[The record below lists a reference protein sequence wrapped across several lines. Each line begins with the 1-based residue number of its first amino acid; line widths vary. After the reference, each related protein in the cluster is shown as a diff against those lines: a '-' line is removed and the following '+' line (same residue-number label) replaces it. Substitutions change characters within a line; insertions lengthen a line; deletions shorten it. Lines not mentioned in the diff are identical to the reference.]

1 MKRKMVNKNM
11 ILKLSYHIKQKWNEE
26 VERSARARVEVVKS
40 IVECGMLKN
49 AMWSSGVQVVS
60 NVDNFIL
67 KTKQVGW
74 VYNIY
79 KVCCYTKKKG
89 LFFY

>member
-1 MKRKMVNKNM
+1 
-11 ILKLSYHIKQKWNEE
+11 
-26 VERSARARVEVVKS
+26 VERSGRSGRARVEVVKS

-74 VYNIY
+74 VYNTYIKCVVIQKK
-79 KVCCYTKKKG
+79 KVC
-89 LFFY
+89 FFINNT